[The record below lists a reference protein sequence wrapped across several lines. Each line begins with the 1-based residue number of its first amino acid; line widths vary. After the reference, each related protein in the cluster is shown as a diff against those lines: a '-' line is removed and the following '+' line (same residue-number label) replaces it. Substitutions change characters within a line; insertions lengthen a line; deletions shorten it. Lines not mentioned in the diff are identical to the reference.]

1 MDDPSTADTGNGPD
15 AFAEIGA
22 LEYRGPSAGATLTPA
37 TGNTPLSTR
46 VDGSP
51 SQALGAPITSYA
63 WTCGNG
69 GTVTGITGTC
79 TYPVVGTY
87 TVGLTVTDS
96 AGLTDTWSG
105 TVKVSAEAAPVATLL
120 ATPSQGYVPQ
130 NVVLDASGSTDNDG
144 TPIATYSFI
153 CGNGTTSGVRTA
165 PTFTCAYPR
174 TGSFTASVTVKDTAG
189 LAGTRTTP
197 VRILADLKPT
207 ANLDVSNTKPR
218 VGQPI
223 TLERLGLHRPGQH
236 AHQELPL
243 RLRQRHASSARRPPP
258 RRPAPTPRSRSSRRS

>member
-1 MDDPSTADTGNGPD
+1 MT
-15 AFAEIGA
+15 
-22 LEYRGPSAGATLTPA
+22 
-37 TGNTPLSTR
+37 
-46 VDGSP
+46 DG
-51 SQALGAPITSYA
+51 
-63 WTCGNG
+63 
-69 GTVTGITGTC
+69 
-79 TYPVVGTY
+79 
-87 TVGLTVTDS
+87 

-105 TVKVSAEAAPVATLL
+105 TVTVSAEAAPVAALV

-144 TPIATYSFI
+144 TPIATYSFN
-153 CGNGTTSGVRTA
+153 CGNGTSSGIKTA

-207 ANLDVSNTKPR
+207 AILDVSNTKPK

-223 TLERLGLHRPGQH
+223 TLNGSASTDPDNTPIASYLFDCGNGTKFGPQTSPTATCTYTKAAKFTAKLTVTDTIGLN
-236 AHQELPL
+236 
-243 RLRQRHASSARRPPP
+243 SSVSKPIQVQK
-258 RRPAPTPRSRSSRRS
+258 